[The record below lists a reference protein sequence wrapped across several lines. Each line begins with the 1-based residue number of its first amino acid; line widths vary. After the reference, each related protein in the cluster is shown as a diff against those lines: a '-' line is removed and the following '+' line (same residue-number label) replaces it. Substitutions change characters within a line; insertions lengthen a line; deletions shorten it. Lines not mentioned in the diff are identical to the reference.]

1 VKKYFACFDKL
12 STNGNLLMISK
23 RTPFVLSESK
33 GERTIFQQAE
43 HPSLQRCSI
52 LLMTNNL
59 IKQIL
64 KGDARAVASL
74 MSLIEDGDPK
84 VKAVLKAIYP
94 HTGRAHVIGVTG
106 AAGTGKSS
114 LIDRMTAEYR
124 RRRKTVGIL
133 AFDPTSLF
141 STGAVLGDRI
151 RMRDHFVDDGVFI
164 RSFATRGSS
173 GGVSAAV
180 REGIHLLDAAG
191 KEMIF
196 VETIGVGQ
204 DQLEIAALAEIADI
218 LVVNK
223 ADLSG
228 ADETL
233 QQLKALF
240 ADEDFH
246 IVATSAIKDQGIDS
260 LVACIETHWSESLD
274 NGKYQRRR
282 VSLCRQELLSLL
294 REKVFAKLAK
304 KIGDDSFETQVKLI
318 AERQKDPYSAVDK
331 LAKRIGI

>member
-1 VKKYFACFDKL
+1 MAV
-12 STNGNLLMISK
+12 N
-23 RTPFVLSESK
+23 P
-33 GERTIFQQAE
+33 
-43 HPSLQRCSI
+43 
-52 LLMTNNL
+52 

-64 KGDARAVASL
+64 NGDTRTVASL

-84 VKAVLKAIYP
+84 VKAVLKAIYT

-124 RRRKTVGIL
+124 RRRRMVGIL
-133 AFDPTSLF
+133 AVDPTSLF
-141 STGAVLGDRI
+141 SSGAVLGDRV
-151 RMRDHFVDDGVFI
+151 RMRDHFVDEGVFI

-180 REGIHLLDAAG
+180 REAIHLLDAAG
-191 KEMIF
+191 KEVIF

-204 DQLEIAALAEIADI
+204 DQLEIAALAQMVVVVLTPQMGDEVQAMKAGLAEIADI

-228 ADETL
+228 ADETVE
-233 QQLKALF
+233 QLKALF

-246 IVATSAIKDQGIDS
+246 IITTSAIKDQGIDS
-260 LVACIETHWSESLD
+260 LVDRIEEHRKKSLD
-274 NGKYQRRR
+274 NGKYQRRQL
-282 VSLCRQELLSLL
+282 SLSRQELLSLL
-294 REKVFAKLAK
+294 REKVFAELAK
-304 KIGDDSFETQVKLI
+304 KIGDDSLEAQVKLI
-318 AERQKDPYSAVDK
+318 AERQIDPYSAVDK
-331 LAKRIGI
+331 LARCID

>member
-1 VKKYFACFDKL
+1 VNIHHSIVPVIQC
-12 STNGNLLMISK
+12 SSVQLMK
-23 RTPFVLSESK
+23 
-33 GERTIFQQAE
+33 
-43 HPSLQRCSI
+43 
-52 LLMTNNL
+52 NNL
-59 IKQIL
+59 IRLIL
-64 KGDARAVASL
+64 KGDIRALASL
-74 MSLIEDGDPK
+74 TSLIEDGDPK
-84 VKAVLKAIYP
+84 VKDVLKAIYS

-114 LIDRMTAEYR
+114 VIDRMTAEYR

-133 AFDPTSLF
+133 AVDPTSAF
-141 STGAVLGDRI
+141 STGALLGDRV

-180 REGIHLLDAAG
+180 RQAIHLLDAAG
-191 KEMIF
+191 KEVIF
-196 VETIGVGQ
+196 IETIGVGQ
-204 DQLEIAALAEIADI
+204 DQLEIAALAEMVVVVLAPQMGDEVQGMKAGLAEIADI

-228 ADETL
+228 ADETV

-246 IVATSAIKDQGIDS
+246 ILATSAIKDQGIDL
-260 LVACIETHWSESLD
+260 LVDRIEDHREKSLD

-282 VSLCRQELLSLL
+282 LSLSRQELLSLL
-294 REKVFAKLAK
+294 REKIFAELAK
-304 KIGDDSFETQVKLI
+304 KIGDDSLEAQVKLI
-318 AERQKDPYSAVDK
+318 AERRVDPYSAVDK
-331 LAKRIGI
+331 LARRVGM

>member
-1 VKKYFACFDKL
+1 MAV
-12 STNGNLLMISK
+12 N
-23 RTPFVLSESK
+23 P
-33 GERTIFQQAE
+33 
-43 HPSLQRCSI
+43 
-52 LLMTNNL
+52 

-64 KGDARAVASL
+64 KGDMRALASL

-84 VKAVLKAIYP
+84 VKAVLRAIFP

-114 LIDRMTAEYR
+114 LIDRMTAKYR

-133 AFDPTSLF
+133 AVDPTSLF
-141 STGAVLGDRI
+141 STGAVLGDRV

-164 RSFATRGSS
+164 RSFATRGST
-173 GGVSAAV
+173 GGLSAAV
-180 REGIHLLDAAG
+180 REAIHLLDAAG
-191 KEMIF
+191 KEVIF

-204 DQLEIAALAEIADI
+204 DQLEIAALAQMVVVVLTPQMGDEVQGMKAGLAEIADI

-228 ADETL
+228 AEETF

-246 IVATSAIKDQGIDS
+246 ILAASAINDQGIDS
-260 LVACIETHWSESLD
+260 LVDRIEEHRKKSLD

-282 VSLCRQELLSLL
+282 LSLSRQELLSLL
-294 REKVFAKLAK
+294 REKVFAELEK
-304 KIGDDSFETQVKLI
+304 KIGDDSLEAQVKLI
-318 AERQKDPYSAVDK
+318 AERRTDPYSAVDR
-331 LAKRIGI
+331 LAKRIHI

>member
-1 VKKYFACFDKL
+1 M
-12 STNGNLLMISK
+12 TGN
-23 RTPFVLSESK
+23 
-33 GERTIFQQAE
+33 A
-43 HPSLQRCSI
+43 
-52 LLMTNNL
+52 
-59 IKQIL
+59 IKQVL
-64 KGDARAVASL
+64 KGDVRAVASL

-124 RRRKTVGIL
+124 RRRKMVGIL
-133 AFDPTSLF
+133 AVDPTSLF
-141 STGAVLGDRI
+141 SSGAVLGDRV
-151 RMRDHFVDDGVFI
+151 RMRDHFVDEGVFI

-180 REGIHLLDAAG
+180 REAIHLLDAAG
-191 KEMIF
+191 KEVIF

-204 DQLEIAALAEIADI
+204 DQLEIAALAQMVVVVLTPQMGDEVQAMKAGLAEIADI

-228 ADETL
+228 ADETV

-246 IVATSAIKDQGIDS
+246 LLAVSAIKDQGIDL
-260 LVACIETHWSESLD
+260 LVDRIEEHRKKSLD
-274 NGKYQRRR
+274 NGKYQRRQL
-282 VSLCRQELLSLL
+282 SLSRQELLSLL
-294 REKVFAKLAK
+294 REKVFAELAK
-304 KIGDDSFETQVKLI
+304 KIGDDSLEAQVKLI
-318 AERQKDPYSAVDK
+318 AERQIDPYSAVDK
-331 LAKRIGI
+331 LARCID

>member
-1 VKKYFACFDKL
+1 M
-12 STNGNLLMISK
+12 TGN
-23 RTPFVLSESK
+23 T
-33 GERTIFQQAE
+33 
-43 HPSLQRCSI
+43 
-52 LLMTNNL
+52 

-64 KGDARAVASL
+64 KGDGRTLASL

-84 VKAVLKAIYP
+84 VKAVLKSIYP
-94 HTGRAHVIGVTG
+94 HTGKAHVIGVTG

-124 RRRKTVGIL
+124 RRKKTVGIL
-133 AFDPTSLF
+133 AVDPSSLF
-141 STGAVLGDRI
+141 STGALLGDRI

-164 RSFATRGSS
+164 RSFATRGSN

-191 KEMIF
+191 KEVIF

-204 DQLEIAALAEIADI
+204 DQLEIAALTHMVVVVLTPQMGDEVQGMKAGLAEIADI

-228 ADETL
+228 ADETV
-233 QQLKALF
+233 QQLEALF

-246 IVATSAIKDQGIDS
+246 IVATSAIKNQKIDRLVECIDQ
-260 LVACIETHWSESLD
+260 HRKESVD
-274 NGKYQRRR
+274 NGKYQSKRLD
-282 VSLCRQELLSLL
+282 LCRQELLSLL
-294 REKVFAKLAK
+294 REKVFAELAK
-304 KIGDDSFETQVKLI
+304 KIADDSLETQVKMI
-318 AERQKDPYSAVDK
+318 AERQKDPYSAVEEI
-331 LAKRIGI
+331 AKRIGI

>member
-1 VKKYFACFDKL
+1 
-12 STNGNLLMISK
+12 
-23 RTPFVLSESK
+23 
-33 GERTIFQQAE
+33 
-43 HPSLQRCSI
+43 
-52 LLMTNNL
+52 MTNNL
-59 IKQIL
+59 IKQVL
-64 KGDARAVASL
+64 KGDVRALASL

-84 VKAVLKAIYP
+84 VKAVLKAIYT
-94 HTGRAHVIGVTG
+94 HTGRARVIGVTG

-133 AFDPTSLF
+133 AVDPTSLF
-141 STGAVLGDRI
+141 STGAVLGDRV

-180 REGIHLLDAAG
+180 RKAIHLLDAAA
-191 KEMIF
+191 KEVIF

-204 DQLEIAALAEIADI
+204 DQLEIAALAQMVVVVLTPQMGDEVQGMKAGLAEIADI

-228 ADETL
+228 ADQTVE
-233 QQLKALF
+233 QLKVLF

-246 IVATSAIKDQGIDS
+246 ILATSAIKDKGIDL
-260 LVACIETHWSESLD
+260 LVDRIEEHQKKSLD
-274 NGKYQRRR
+274 NGKYQKKRLH
-282 VSLCRQELLSLL
+282 LCRQELLSLL
-294 REKVFAKLAK
+294 REKVFAELAK
-304 KIGDDSFETQVKLI
+304 KIGDDSLEAQVKLI
-318 AERQKDPYSAVDK
+318 AERQIDPYSAVDK
-331 LAKRIGI
+331 LARCIDI

>member
-1 VKKYFACFDKL
+1 MI
-12 STNGNLLMISK
+12 GN
-23 RTPFVLSESK
+23 
-33 GERTIFQQAE
+33 A
-43 HPSLQRCSI
+43 
-52 LLMTNNL
+52 

-84 VKAVLKAIYP
+84 VKAVLKTIYP
-94 HTGRAHVIGVTG
+94 HTGKAHVIGVTG
-106 AAGTGKSS
+106 AGGTGKSS

-133 AFDPTSLF
+133 AVDPTSLF

-191 KEMIF
+191 KEVIF

-204 DQLEIAALAEIADI
+204 DQLEIAALAHMVVVVLTPQMGDEVQGMKAGLAEIADI

-260 LVACIETHWSESLD
+260 LVACIEEHWSESLD

-282 VSLCRQELLSLL
+282 LSLCRQELFSLL

>member
-1 VKKYFACFDKL
+1 
-12 STNGNLLMISK
+12 
-23 RTPFVLSESK
+23 
-33 GERTIFQQAE
+33 
-43 HPSLQRCSI
+43 
-52 LLMTNNL
+52 MTNNL

-64 KGDARAVASL
+64 KGDVRALASL

-84 VKAVLKAIYP
+84 AKAVLKTIYT

-133 AFDPTSLF
+133 AVDPTSLF
-141 STGAVLGDRI
+141 STGAVLGDRV
-151 RMRDHFVDDGVFI
+151 RMREHFVDDGVFI
-164 RSFATRGSS
+164 RSFATRGGS

-180 REGIHLLDAAG
+180 QKAIHLLDAAG
-191 KEMIF
+191 KEVIF

-204 DQLEIAALAEIADI
+204 DQLEIAALAQMVVVLLTPQMGDEVQGMKAGLAEIADF

-228 ADETL
+228 AEETL

-246 IVATSAIKDQGIDS
+246 ILATSAIKDQGIGS
-260 LVACIETHWSESLD
+260 LVDRIEEHRKKSLD
-274 NGKYQRRR
+274 NGKYQSRRL
-282 VSLCRQELLSLL
+282 SLSRQELLSLL
-294 REKVFAKLAK
+294 RERVFAELAK
-304 KIGDDSFETQVKLI
+304 KVGGDALEAQVRLI
-318 AERQKDPYSAVDK
+318 AERQIDPYSAVDK
-331 LAKRIGI
+331 LARCID

>member
-1 VKKYFACFDKL
+1 MPN
-12 STNGNLLMISK
+12 TPLLHDSN
-23 RTPFVLSESK
+23 V
-33 GERTIFQQAE
+33 
-43 HPSLQRCSI
+43 SLIQP
-52 LLMTNNL
+52 MAVNP

-64 KGDARAVASL
+64 NGDVRTLASL

-84 VKAVLKAIYP
+84 LKAVLKAIYP

-124 RRRKTVGIL
+124 RRRKTIGIL
-133 AFDPTSLF
+133 AVDPTSLF
-141 STGAVLGDRI
+141 STGAVLGDRV

-180 REGIHLLDAAG
+180 RKAIHLLDAAG
-191 KEMIF
+191 KEVIF

-204 DQLEIAALAEIADI
+204 DQLEIAALAHMVVVLLAPQMGDEVQGMKAGLAEIADI

-223 ADLSG
+223 ADLFG
-228 ADETL
+228 ADETV
-233 QQLKALF
+233 QQLKGLF

-246 IVATSAIKDQGIDS
+246 ILATSAIKDQGIDS
-260 LVACIETHWSESLD
+260 LVERIEEHRKKSLA
-274 NGKYQRRR
+274 NGKYQKKRL
-282 VSLCRQELLSLL
+282 SLSRQELLSLL
-294 REKVFAKLAK
+294 REKVFAEFAK
-304 KIGDDSFETQVKLI
+304 KIGDDSLEAQVKLI
-318 AERQKDPYSAVDK
+318 AERQTDPYSAAEK
-331 LAKRIGI
+331 LARRIDI

>member
-1 VKKYFACFDKL
+1 
-12 STNGNLLMISK
+12 
-23 RTPFVLSESK
+23 
-33 GERTIFQQAE
+33 
-43 HPSLQRCSI
+43 
-52 LLMTNNL
+52 MTVNP

-64 KGDARAVASL
+64 KGDVRALASL
-74 MSLIEDGDPK
+74 MSLIEDGDPT

-124 RRRKTVGIL
+124 QRRKTVGIL
-133 AFDPTSLF
+133 AVDPSSLF
-141 STGAVLGDRI
+141 STGAVLGDRV
-151 RMRDHFVDDGVFI
+151 RMRNHFVDDGVFI

-180 REGIHLLDAAG
+180 RKAIHLLDAAG
-191 KEMIF
+191 KEVIF

-204 DQLEIAALAEIADI
+204 DQLEIAALAHMVVVVLTPQMGDEVQGMKAGLAEIADI

-223 ADLSG
+223 TDLSG
-228 ADETL
+228 ADETV

-240 ADEDFH
+240 ANEDFH
-246 IVATSAIKDQGIDS
+246 ILATSTIKDQGIDS
-260 LVACIETHWSESLD
+260 LVDRIEEYRKKSLD

-282 VSLCRQELLSLL
+282 LSLSRQELISLL
-294 REKVFAKLAK
+294 REKVFAKLEK
-304 KIGDDSFETQVKLI
+304 KIGDDSLEAQVKLI
-318 AERQKDPYSAVDK
+318 AERQIDPYSAVDK
-331 LAKRIGI
+331 LARRVGI

>member
-1 VKKYFACFDKL
+1 
-12 STNGNLLMISK
+12 
-23 RTPFVLSESK
+23 
-33 GERTIFQQAE
+33 
-43 HPSLQRCSI
+43 
-52 LLMTNNL
+52 MTNNL
-59 IKQIL
+59 KQIL
-64 KGDARAVASL
+64 KGDVRALASL

-133 AFDPTSLF
+133 AVDPTSLF
-141 STGAVLGDRI
+141 SAGAVLGDRV
-151 RMRDHFVDDGVFI
+151 RMRGHFVDDDVFI
-164 RSFATRGSS
+164 RSFATRGNS

-180 REGIHLLDAAG
+180 RQAIHLLDAAG
-191 KEMIF
+191 KEVIF

-204 DQLEIAALAEIADI
+204 DQLEIAGVAQMVVVVLAPQMGDEVQGMKAGLAEIADI

-228 ADETL
+228 ADETV
-233 QQLKALF
+233 QQVKALF
-240 ADEDFH
+240 ADEDFDTLT
-246 IVATSAIKDQGIDS
+246 TSAIKDQGIGA
-260 LVACIETHWSESLD
+260 LVDRIEEHRKKSHD

-282 VSLCRQELLSLL
+282 LSLSRQELLSLL
-294 REKVFAKLAK
+294 REKVFAELAK
-304 KIGDDSFETQVKLI
+304 KIGNDSLEAQVKLI
-318 AERQKDPYSAVDK
+318 AERQIDPYSAVDK
-331 LAKRIGI
+331 LARRIGI